1 LKILSKRI
9 REKEVVRGMQQESV
23 QMLPTNRPAPQTENV
38 NFNQS
43 RTVILPSAP
52 NISVDTNVSHNMS
65 QNENMMPPMAANPP
79 IIQQT
84 PPVSYCKHG
93 YTSCFC
99 LHRNQPC
106 HGPMQPPPFN

>member
-1 LKILSKRI
+1 LLKILSKRI
-9 REKEVVRGMQQESV
+9 REKEVVRGMQEESV
-23 QMLPTNRPAPQTENV
+23 QMLPTNRPAPQIENV
-38 NFNQS
+38 DLNQG

-65 QNENMMPPMAANPP
+65 QDVNVMPPMAANPP
-79 IIQQT
+79 IIQQ
-84 PPVSYCKHG
+84 VNNYCRYG

-106 HGPMQPPPFN
+106 AGPIQPPPFS